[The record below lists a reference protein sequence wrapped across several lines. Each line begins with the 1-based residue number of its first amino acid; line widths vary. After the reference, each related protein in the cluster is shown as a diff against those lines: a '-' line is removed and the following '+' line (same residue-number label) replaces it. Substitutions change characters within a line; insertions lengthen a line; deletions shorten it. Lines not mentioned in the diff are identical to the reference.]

1 MTYRLL
7 LLILVLG
14 AAALRAADAQP
25 TTLDA
30 DNLSSAPDP
39 ATGERV
45 TVARGNAILRGEN
58 VLLTA
63 DLVRHREAAGVVEA
77 EGRVVFTR
85 GGARLLADKLTY
97 RRADGTFSAENVRL
111 GSPPYFASGSSASG
125 TRDEITLNGARVTY
139 GEPGPW
145 QPTIVAD
152 TVVIAP
158 GKRIRTVKAA
168 AGIGHAQPLTLP
180 RFDHEFARPFAAA
193 VGFAGGFRRSLGLFA
208 DAEVLVPVSPSVRL
222 GADFGIFSER
232 GFMAGPAGRYAS
244 TDAEERVRGRF
255 RTGYINDHGDK
266 KTDILSRPVPE
277 DRAFAEWQHDQQLT
291 DRLSLKAQLNWW
303 KDSEVI
309 RDFRPRNF
317 FPVQEPDTFAE
328 AIYRGDNYFVSAF
341 TRVAPNSFHRV
352 QERLP
357 EVRFDLLPVAL
368 GAGFVSRFE
377 ASVAVLREHT
387 VADGTGGSVP
397 WPPFLAYRATTSVD
411 TGPNA
416 VPTRFVRRSET
427 TPSATAFYS
436 GGPDRRST
444 RADAYYGLERPVAV
458 TEWLSVTPVAGARVT
473 HYGRNSETRLRTRY
487 DPIPITLLPP
497 IPQVP
502 GSLPTPGAIIASP
515 FTHDAITYA
524 EDRSLGSYTRAL
536 GEIGFDAAL
545 RTSGHFDYKNE
556 TWKIDGLR
564 HLFTPRLS
572 YRYIPEAAKGA
583 AHIPLI
589 DRNAFSTYL
598 QPLGLGAQRN
608 LDQLAA
614 TNTLRLAFDNVLQT
628 RDRAAGTRDLVAL
641 NVATDFRFKRR
652 WDERKVAEIHSD
664 LSLTPAPW
672 LQFDLY
678 QSFAPQRMTLRELN
692 SALTLRDGEAWSV
705 RFTNNFLTQ
714 QLQDYAV
721 DGRVRINERFE
732 ALTRLHY
739 DSRKRRFN
747 EQAYGIAQNLGNTWL
762 ISYVVSVYSG
772 RKRESNFG
780 FNVQVDALRF

>member
-1 MTYRLL
+1 VTYRLL

-45 TVARGNAILRGEN
+45 TVARGNAVLRGEN

-63 DLVRHREAAGVVEA
+63 DLIRHREAAGVVEA

-97 RRADGTFSAENVRL
+97 RRADGTFGAENVRL
-111 GSPPYFASGSSASG
+111 GSPPYFASGTSASG

-180 RFDHEFARPFAAA
+180 RFDHEFARPFAAS
-193 VGFAGGFRRSLGLFA
+193 VGFAGGFRRSLGVYA
-208 DAEVLVPVSPSVRL
+208 DAEVLVPVTPALRL
-222 GADFGIFSER
+222 GADLGFFTER
-232 GFMAGPAGRYAS
+232 GFMAGPAGRYSS
-244 TDAEERVRGRF
+244 TDADERVRGRF

-277 DRAFAEWQHDQQLT
+277 DRAFAEWQHEQQLT
-291 DRLSLKAQLNWW
+291 ERLSLKAQLNWW

-341 TRVAPNSFHRV
+341 TRLAPNSFHRV

-377 ASVAVLREHT
+377 ASAAVLREHT
-387 VADGTGGSVP
+387 LADGTGSRS
-397 WPPFLAYRATTSVD
+397 PFTIPAIGIGIAWS
-411 TGPNA
+411 
-416 VPTRFVRRSET
+416 
-427 TPSATAFYS
+427 PSAAELQA

-444 RADAYYGLERPVAV
+444 RLDAYYALERPVAV
-458 TEWLSVTPVAGARVT
+458 TEWLAFTPVAGARVT
-473 HYGRNSETRLRTRY
+473 HYTRNRETRLRVQRLPVLVAPLPVPALY
-487 DPIPITLLPP
+487 DLY
-497 IPQVP
+497 
-502 GSLPTPGAIIASP
+502 
-515 FTHDAITYA
+515 YA
-524 EDRSLGSYTRAL
+524 EEQPLGSYTRAL

-545 RTSGHFDYKNE
+545 RTSGHFAYKNE

-572 YRYIPEAAKGA
+572 YRYIPDADKGA
-583 AHIPLI
+583 ARIPAI

-598 QPLGLGAQRN
+598 QPLGLGAARN
-608 LDQLAA
+608 IDQLAA

-652 WDERKVAEIHSD
+652 GNERKVAEIHAD
-664 LSLTPAPW
+664 LGLSPASW

-721 DGRVRINERFE
+721 DGSVRINERFD
-732 ALTRLHY
+732 ALARLHY

-747 EQAYGIAQNLGNTWL
+747 EQAYGLAQNLGNTWR

>member
-7 LLILVLG
+7 LLILALG

-25 TTLDA
+25 TTLNA
-30 DNLSSAPDP
+30 DHLSSAPDP

-45 TVARGNAILRGEN
+45 TVARGNAVLRGEN

-63 DLVRHREAAGVVEA
+63 DLVRHREATGVVEA

-97 RRADGTFSAENVRL
+97 RRADGTFSAEHVRL
-111 GSPPYFASGSSASG
+111 GSPPYFASGTSAAG

-168 AGIGHAQPLTLP
+168 AGIGHTQPLALP
-180 RFDHEFARPFAAA
+180 RFDHEFARPFAAS

-208 DAEVLVPVSPSVRL
+208 DAEVLVPVSPALRL
-222 GADFGIFSER
+222 GADLGFFTER
-232 GFMAGPAGRYAS
+232 GFLAGPAGRYAS
-244 TDAEERVRGRF
+244 TDPDERIRGHF

-266 KTDILSRPVPE
+266 KTDILARPVPE
-277 DRAFAEWQHDQQLT
+277 DRAFAEWQHEQKIT
-291 DRLSLKAQLNWW
+291 DRLSLKTQLNWW

-309 RDFRPRNF
+309 RDFRPRSF

-328 AIYRGDNYFVSAF
+328 ATYRGDNYFVSAF

-368 GAGFVSRFE
+368 GGGFVSRFE

-387 VADGTGGSVP
+387 VADGTGGAVA
-397 WPPFLAYRATTSVD
+397 WPPFAAYQSATRVVAEA
-411 TGPNA
+411 GA
-416 VPTRFVRRSET
+416 VPVAAVRRYEM
-427 TPSATAFYS
+427 TPSATAYYS

-444 RADAYYGLERPVAV
+444 RLDAYYALERPVAV
-458 TEWLSVTPVAGARVT
+458 TEWLAFTPIAGARLT
-473 HYGRNSETRLRTRY
+473 HYSRTRESRLLTRFSA
-487 DPIPITLLPP
+487 IPTTLQPP
-497 IPQVP
+497 VTPSP
-502 GSLPTPGAIIASP
+502 GTLPTPGQVVVSP
-515 FTHDAITYA
+515 FTHDALVYTR
-524 EDRSLGSYTRAL
+524 EQSLGSYTRAL

-572 YRYIPEAAKGA
+572 YRYIPEADKGA

-614 TNTLRLAFDNVLQT
+614 TNTLRLGFDNVLQT
-628 RDRAAGTRDLVAL
+628 RDPSAGTRDLLAL

-652 WDERKVAEIHSD
+652 GDERKVAELHSE

-678 QSFAPQRMTLRELN
+678 QSFAPQRFALRELN

-705 RFTNNFLTQ
+705 RFTNNFLTR

-721 DGRVRINERFE
+721 DGRMRINERFE